1 MLQDFRF
8 ALRQLSKA
16 PGFTL
21 IAILTLAVGIGSAT
35 VVFSAINAML
45 FKPLPLIAYPEDRLL
60 YATQTDAAKGETD
73 KGWNYNDY
81 LVLRERATTL
91 AGLWMHSDLT
101 VILAGRTEPER
112 LLGTKITWDAFDL
125 MGVPPSHGRLFN
137 AADSKSGADQVALI
151 SHALWQRRYGSDP
164 AAVGTSVVL
173 NGQPTTIIGVM
184 PPVWRYPDTSDV
196 WFPLRFDDEK
206 ATLRG
211 FYWFSGRARLKD
223 GVTMAD
229 AQIEA
234 NTIMA
239 ALAREFPETNRGIGV
254 KFRPLRLRGSPL
266 GEAGQHGQDT
276 GQHTLLLFCAV
287 LFVFLISCVN
297 VANLLL
303 ARSVTRTKEVA
314 VRLALGA
321 DRSRIIRQLV
331 TENVLLA
338 LCGGL
343 GGLLLALWGND
354 GIRAL
359 IPVDLP
365 FWLRFDFDLRV
376 FGFVFFLSVV
386 SGLIFGFIPAFKA
399 SRPDVI
405 SELKEGGRTA
415 EADGP
420 RARRLRNGLVIAEV
434 ALALVLLVGAGLMMR
449 SFLELRRT
457 DPGFDRSN
465 VLTFR
470 TGYPE
475 NMVREDPGAALRF
488 FAALPGKLAALP
500 GVKSVALASSPPGT
514 DGGKTHLHF
523 DGQPE
528 PAHPGDASQAYMRI
542 VSPSYFA
549 TARIPLKAGRLF
561 TDQLDCADKPPAAL
575 VDETFAS
582 QHFGGS
588 EAAIGK
594 RIRYLEAKDGN
605 PPGWLEIVGVV
616 GNVRH
621 QLDRAKPAPTFYR
634 PVAQEEA
641 NFLTVLVRIGSYPA
655 GYAAAAREAVQQ
667 VDPRIPIYHVL
678 TLEQVVMRSV
688 WPRLF
693 FSDLFTVFGLVAL
706 FLACI
711 GIYGVMSYNVT
722 QRTQEIGMRMALG
735 AQSSEVVRMVVRQGV
750 QLVGWGLGTGLFVAL
765 LLADSLAAVLYGVSP
780 RDPPTFAVVP
790 MLLAAVALFA
800 CWLPSRR
807 ATRIEPLAA
816 LRTE

>member
-21 IAILTLAVGIGSAT
+21 IALLTLAVGIGSAT
-35 VVFSAINAML
+35 VVFSAVNAML
-45 FKPLPLIAYPEDRLL
+45 FKPLPLITYPEDRLL
-60 YATQTDAAKGETD
+60 YATQTDATRGESD

-81 LVLRERATTL
+81 KSLRERATTL
-91 AGLWMHSDLT
+91 AGLWMHTDFT
-101 VILAGRTEPER
+101 VIMAGRAEPER
-112 LLGTKITWDAFDL
+112 LLGTKITWEAFDL
-125 MGVPPSHGRLFN
+125 MGVPPLHGRLFN
-137 AADSKSGADQVALI
+137 ATDARSGAPQVALV
-151 SHALWQRRYGSDP
+151 SHALWQRRFGSDP
-164 AAVGTSVVL
+164 AVIDTSVVL

-206 ATLRG
+206 ATMRG

-239 ALAREFPETNRGIGV
+239 ALAREFPDTNRGIGV
-254 KFRPLRLRGSPL
+254 KFRPMRLRGDAS
-266 GEAGQHGQDT
+266 EDT

-343 GGLLLALWGND
+343 SGLILALWGND
-354 GIRAL
+354 AILAL

-365 FWLRFDFDLRV
+365 FWLRFDFDGRV
-376 FGFVFFLSVV
+376 FAFVLALSMI
-386 SGLIFGFIPAFKA
+386 SGIIFGFIPAFKA

-420 RARRLRNGLVIAEV
+420 RARRLRNGLVITEV

-475 NMVREDPGAALRF
+475 NMTREDPGVAARF
-488 FAALPGKLAALP
+488 FDALPGKLAALP

-514 DGGKTHLHF
+514 DGGKAHLHI

-528 PAHPGDASQAYMRI
+528 PAHPGDAAQAYMRT

-549 TARIPLKAGRLF
+549 TVRIPVKAGRLF
-561 TDQLDCADKPPAAL
+561 TDRLDRPDSPAVAL
-575 VDETFAS
+575 VDETFAR
-582 QHFGGS
+582 QHFGDN
-588 EAAIGK
+588 EAALGK
-594 RIRYLEAKDGN
+594 RIRYLEGKEGQKPA
-605 PPGWLEIVGVV
+605 WLEIVGVV

-621 QLDRAKPAPTFYR
+621 QLDREKPAPTFYR
-634 PVAQEEA
+634 PVAQEDS
-641 NFLTVLVRIGSYPA
+641 NFLTVLLHTEAYPA
-655 GYAAAAREAVQQ
+655 SYAGLAREAVQQ
-667 VDPRIPIYHVL
+667 VDSRIPIYFVL
-678 TLEQVVMRSV
+678 TLEDVVLRTV

-693 FSDLFTVFGLVAL
+693 FSDLFTLFGLVAL

-722 QRTQEIGMRMALG
+722 QRTQEIGLRMALG
-735 AQSSEVVRMVVRQGV
+735 AQSNEVVRMVVRQGV
-750 QLVGWGLGTGLFVAL
+750 HLVGWGLGAGLLAAL
-765 LLADSLAAVLYGVSP
+765 LLADSLAALLYGVSP
-780 RDPPTFAVVP
+780 RDPPTFAAVP
-790 MLLAAVALFA
+790 LLLAAVALFA

-816 LRTE
+816 LRAE